1 MSEKGT
7 CTDITCDDEI
17 KELYQCHCCLQLV
30 CLTHLIQHVEI
41 RKQYKQRLD
50 SLRNELNT
58 GVNTLNLIVEEKLF
72 IIKREQNMIEQAKQ
86 LLNISNSTMD
96 ELQNSFEQINQAI
109 VSNHS
114 DIAEEVGI
122 SEDDRRSTYVNHDVM
137 NTISFNEKMEFDK
150 DQHINEEQK
159 KSKRKSC
166 RTIIDECPLTFDG
179 AYGLTQTNHS
189 IKFCEYEKD
198 CRFLLYDHFIRKHKL
213 KEVCA
218 QRLLEAVADN
228 HDPRTTKLFDENESI
243 IDYLWKVPCPFIN
256 GRLDLP
262 EYRRKYLKNIP
273 CSHNLIRLDHL
284 KKHLR
289 CHHRVYNGFAQKL
302 VDVFKAIR
310 SKYNTTTAFLIPS
323 T

>member
-114 DIAEEVGI
+114 EEIMLKVESSL
-122 SEDDRRSTYVNHDVM
+122 SET
-137 NTISFNEKMEFDK
+137 
-150 DQHINEEQK
+150 
-159 KSKRKSC
+159 
-166 RTIIDECPLTFDG
+166 
-179 AYGLTQTNHS
+179 
-189 IKFCEYEKD
+189 KD
-198 CRFLLYDHFIRKHKL
+198 CSC
-213 KEVCA
+213 VCKCNT
-218 QRLLEAVADN
+218 ETMN
-228 HDPRTTKLFDENESI
+228 SNGKMKLFS
-243 IDYLWKVPCPFIN
+243 
-256 GRLDLP
+256 
-262 EYRRKYLKNIP
+262 
-273 CSHNLIRLDHL
+273 
-284 KKHLR
+284 
-289 CHHRVYNGFAQKL
+289 
-302 VDVFKAIR
+302 
-310 SKYNTTTAFLIPS
+310 
-323 T
+323 